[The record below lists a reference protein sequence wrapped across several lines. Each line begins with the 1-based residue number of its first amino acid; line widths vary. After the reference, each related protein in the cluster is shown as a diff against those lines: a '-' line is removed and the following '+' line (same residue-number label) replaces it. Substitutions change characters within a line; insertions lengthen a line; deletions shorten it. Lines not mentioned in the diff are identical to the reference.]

1 MWSIAKTESSW
12 IRNDLPGGGGGARR
26 PGAHRLFVR
35 PKASRALSASTPPVV
50 LSQELVKSVVWDTN
64 DYKQLKSMRK

>member
-12 IRNDLPGGGGGARR
+12 IRNDLPGGG
-26 PGAHRLFVR
+26 HRLFVR
-35 PKASRALSASTPPVV
+35 PKAPRALSASTPPVV

>member
-12 IRNDLPGGGGGARR
+12 IRNDLPDGALRHA
-26 PGAHRLFVR
+26 AHRLFVR

>member
-12 IRNDLPGGGGGARR
+12 IRNDLPGGA
-26 PGAHRLFVR
+26 PHHAAHRLFVR

>member
-12 IRNDLPGGGGGARR
+12 IRNDLRGGAPR
-26 PGAHRLFVR
+26 PAAHRLFVR